1 MKVNFIEELRWRGMI
16 QDIMPGTEEALLN
29 RSCSA
34 YIGFDPTA
42 PSLTVGNLVA
52 IMLLVHFQR
61 AGHKPFVLM
70 GGATGMV
77 GDPSGKSEE
86 RKQMSLDT
94 ITHNLEHQKK
104 QFYKFLDFDNGESKA
119 EMLNNFD
126 WFGQIKL
133 LDFLRDVGKHLTLN
147 YMMAKDSVKSR
158 METGISFTEF
168 SYQLLQGYDFYHL
181 NKQHAV
187 SLQMGGSD
195 QWGNI
200 TAGTELIRRMSGA
213 EAFALTSPLLVKADG
228 TKFGKSA
235 EGNVWLDAELTSPYK
250 FYQFWLNSADAE
262 IAKFIRYFSLL
273 NQQEVES
280 LEAEHQNAPHLRL
293 LQKTLAK
300 ELTVRIHGLE
310 AYEKAIKSAEFLFG
324 AGSVEFLQA
333 LSAADLIQLFEGLP
347 QFQISSAELAI
358 QPDILELLAVK
369 TAVFTSKGEARKLIE
384 GGGLILNKV
393 KLINPAYKISE
404 ADLLASRYLVVQKG
418 KKNYFLL
425 EVIQGV

>member
-16 QDIMPGTEEALLN
+16 QDIMPGTEEALLAN
-29 RSCSA
+29 TCSA

-61 AGHKPFVLM
+61 AGHRPYVLM

-94 ITHNLEHQKK
+94 IAHNLAHQKG
-104 QFYKFLDFDNGESKA
+104 QFYKFLDFNEGESKA

-126 WFGQIKL
+126 WFGEIRL

-181 NKQHAV
+181 NQQHGV

-235 EGNVWLDAELTSPYK
+235 EGNVWLDAGLTSPYK

-273 NQQEVES
+273 NRQEIEN
-280 LEAEHQNAPHLRL
+280 LEAEHLNAPHLRL

-300 ELTVRIHGLE
+300 ELTVRIHGSE
-310 AYEKAIKSAEFLFG
+310 AYDKAIKSADLLFG
-324 AGSVEFLQA
+324 GGSIEFVQQLTGPDLLQ
-333 LSAADLIQLFEGLP
+333 IFEGLP
-347 QFQISSAELAI
+347 QFKLSADDFKT
-358 QPDILELLAVK
+358 QPDILDLLAVK
-369 TAVFTSKGEARKLIE
+369 TAVFASKSEARKLIE

-393 KLINPAYKISE
+393 KVTAADYRVSSS
-404 ADLLASRYLVVQKG
+404 DLLASKYMIVQKG
-418 KKNYFLL
+418 KKNYFLI
-425 EVIQGV
+425 EVC